1 MLLSFCLIFC
11 QFQPDVAYKSVAY
24 KKACISQ
31 DKFLDLFNLVLKI
44 ISDTFDS
51 NFSQQTDGVAIGGLA
66 SSNTAEIFMQLHEK
80 LQYLRHYT
88 LQKFGSDLLMTFVPF
103 LNVHTWKFFFI
114 TSTIFIKTESLLWR
128 KKVMEN

>member
-1 MLLSFCLIFC
+1 MLHI
-11 QFQPDVAYKSVAY
+11 

-31 DKFLDLFNLVLKI
+31 DKFLDLFNLVLTTI
-44 ISDTFDS
+44 LDTFDS
-51 NFSQQTDGVAIGGLA
+51 NFSQQTDGAAMGGLA

-103 LNVHTWKFFFI
+103 LNVHTWNSKFTMEEKSNGEIAFL
-114 TSTIFIKTESLLWR
+114 KTE
-128 KKVMEN
+128 